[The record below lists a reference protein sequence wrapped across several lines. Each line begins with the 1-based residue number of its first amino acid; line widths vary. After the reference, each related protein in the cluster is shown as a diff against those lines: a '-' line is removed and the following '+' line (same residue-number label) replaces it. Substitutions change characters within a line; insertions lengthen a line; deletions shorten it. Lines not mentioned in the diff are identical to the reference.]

1 MFSFGKSLPDKQG
14 FPFSKQKPMKEQVK
28 HIVSIDWLSI
38 YCDCSA
44 LAPHPDYIFDKEPY
58 GTSVFA
64 DMYTI
69 YLYGEE
75 IAILTCNPR
84 SSALKKG
91 TGVLKILNPIL
102 YQQYLYEQIWNLM
115 HYNNIQFINISRL
128 DLCADFN
135 HFNDY
140 PDMQD
145 FFKDFLTLKLWKIGA
160 AKYKVCAN
168 KATEFDCDYFKLIGL
183 QSSRH
188 TYQYLR
194 FGSKVSKISAYL
206 YNKTQEF
213 RDVKRK
219 NYIAEAWAANDIDEK
234 QEVWRLEFSL
244 KGDGIKFLNQET
256 KLWQAKNIDMVCDPD
271 QRINL
276 YNALYLKYWDYRVND
291 GQKRKDRMKRA
302 NLLPI
307 ESSILKPVVITGSD
321 VTDREQKRMITA
333 IERTYDEVRYKRQ
346 TRNEQIEASIQALT
360 EFCGLKKW
368 HTEKFGKKYADMEF
382 AEEYYETEQR
392 EQEKRVQPTL
402 FDL

>member
-1 MFSFGKSLPDKQG
+1 MHL
-14 FPFSKQKPMKEQVK
+14 
-28 HIVSIDWLSI
+28 VSIDWLSI

-44 LAPHPDYIFDKEPY
+44 MAPCDDYIFAKEPY
-58 GTSVFA
+58 GTQEFK

-69 YLYGEE
+69 YYCGWE

-84 SSALKKG
+84 SSVMKPG
-91 TGVLKILNPIL
+91 TGLLKILNHV
-102 YQQYLYEQIWNLM
+102 LYEQLLPEIVYSLM
-115 HYNNIQFINISRL
+115 YRCNIQFLNISRL

-135 HFNDY
+135 HFNGY
-140 PDMQD
+140 PDMQQ
-145 FFKDFLTLKLWKIGA
+145 FFQDFLTIKLWKIGA

-194 FGSKVSKISAYL
+194 FGSKVSKVSAYL

-219 NYIAEAWAANDIDEK
+219 NYIAEAWAANEIDEK

-256 KLWQAKNIDMVCDPD
+256 KQWQAKNLEMVFDPI
-271 QRINL
+271 QRTNV
-276 YNALYLKYWDYRVND
+276 YNALYLKYWDFRVND
-291 GQKRKDRMKRA
+291 GQKRKDRMKHA
-302 NLLPI
+302 ALLPI

-321 VTDREQKRMITA
+321 VTDREQKRMISA
-333 IERTYDEVRYKRQ
+333 IERTYDEVRLKRQ
-346 TRNEQIEASIQALT
+346 SRNEMLEASVQELVN
-360 EFCGLKKW
+360 FCGLSKW
-368 HTEKFGKKYADMEF
+368 HTEKYGPKYAEMDF
-382 AEEYYETEQR
+382 AEQYQEEEERR
-392 EQEKRVQPTL
+392 EIDRVQPTL
-402 FDL
+402 FDQ

>member
-1 MFSFGKSLPDKQG
+1 MHL
-14 FPFSKQKPMKEQVK
+14 
-28 HIVSIDWLSI
+28 VSIDWLSI

-44 LAPHPDYIFDKEPY
+44 LYKHTDYVFDKEPY
-58 GTSVFA
+58 GTSVYA

-84 SSALKKG
+84 SSALKAG

-102 YQQYLYEQIWNLM
+102 YQQALPEIIYQLLYNC
-115 HYNNIQFINISRL
+115 NIAFLNISRL

-140 PDMQD
+140 PDMQL
-145 FFKDFLTLKLWKIGA
+145 FFQDFLTLKLWKIGA

-168 KATEFDCDYFKLIGL
+168 KATEFDCDCFKMIGL
-183 QSSRH
+183 QSGRH

-194 FGSKVSKISAYL
+194 FGSKISKVSAYL

-219 NYIAEAWAANDIDEK
+219 NYIAAAWAANDIDESK
-234 QEVWRLEFSL
+234 EVWRLEFSL

-256 KLWQAKNIDMVCDPD
+256 NMWQSKNLEMVLDPI
-271 QRINL
+271 QRTQL
-276 YNALYLKYWDYRVND
+276 YNALYLKYWDFRVNN
-291 GQKRKDRMKRA
+291 GHVRKDKMKHA

-321 VTDREQKRMITA
+321 VTDREQKRMISA
-333 IERTYDEVRYKRQ
+333 VERTYDEVRWKRQ
-346 TRNEQIEASIQALT
+346 TRDMELEESIQKLV
-360 EFCGLKKW
+360 EFTGLKRW
-368 HTEKFGKKYADMEF
+368 HADKFGQKYADMAF
-382 AEEYYETEQR
+382 AEEYLEQQLQK
-392 EQEKRVQPTL
+392 EQKRLQPTL
-402 FDL
+402 FDD

>member
-1 MFSFGKSLPDKQG
+1 
-14 FPFSKQKPMKEQVK
+14 MKEQVK

>member
-1 MFSFGKSLPDKQG
+1 MHL
-14 FPFSKQKPMKEQVK
+14 
-28 HIVSIDWLSI
+28 VSIDWLSV
-38 YCDCSA
+38 YCDCSCM
-44 LAPHPDYIFDKEPY
+44 APGPDYIFDREPY
-58 GTSVFA
+58 GTSVYA
-64 DMYTI
+64 DMFTI
-69 YLYGEE
+69 YRYGEE

-102 YQQYLYEQIWNLM
+102 YQIGLDSIVYDLLRSC
-115 HYNNIQFINISRL
+115 NIVPINISRL

-135 HFNDY
+135 HFEGY
-140 PDMQD
+140 PDMQC
-145 FFKDFLTLKLWKIGA
+145 FFQDFLNLRLWKIGA

-168 KATEFDCDYFKLIGL
+168 KAPEFDNDYFKLIGL

-194 FGSKVSKISAYL
+194 FGSKVSKVSAYL

-219 NYIAEAWAANDIDEK
+219 NYIAEAWAQNDIDEK

-256 KLWQAKNIDMVCDPD
+256 KLWQAKNLEMVLDPI
-271 QRINL
+271 QRTQL

-321 VTDREQKRMITA
+321 ITDREQKRMISA
-333 IERTYDEVRYKRQ
+333 IERTYDEVRWKRQ
-346 TRNEQIEASIQALT
+346 ERNAALEDSIKELVN
-360 EFCGLKKW
+360 FCGLTKW
-368 HTEKFGKKYADMEF
+368 YGEKFGQKYADMDF
-382 AEEYYETEQR
+382 AEQVMDEDQR
-392 EQEKRVQPTL
+392 REENRLQPTL
-402 FDL
+402 FDDSELSDTAVTRSGQTIRNSSAVP

>member
-1 MFSFGKSLPDKQG
+1 M
-14 FPFSKQKPMKEQVK
+14 
-28 HIVSIDWLSI
+28 
-38 YCDCSA
+38 
-44 LAPHPDYIFDKEPY
+44 APCQDYIFDKEPY

-84 SSALKKG
+84 SSAMKKG

-102 YQQYLYEQIWNLM
+102 YQQFLYEQIWNLM
-115 HYNNIQFINISRL
+115 HINKIQFLNISRL

-135 HFNDY
+135 HFDGY
-140 PDMQD
+140 PNMQQ
-145 FFKDFLTLKLWKIGA
+145 FFQDFLTLKLWKIGA

-168 KATEFDCDYFKLIGL
+168 KAVEFDCNYFKMIGL

-194 FGSKVSKISAYL
+194 FGSKVSKVSAYL

-219 NYIAEAWAANDIDEK
+219 NYIAEAWAANNIDEK

-256 KLWQAKNIDMVCDPD
+256 KMWQAKNLDMVLDPI
-271 QRINL
+271 QRTQL
-276 YNALYLKYWDYRVND
+276 YNALYLKYWDFRVND
-291 GQKRKDRMKRA
+291 GQKRKDRMKHA
-302 NLLPI
+302 ALLPI

-321 VTDREQKRMITA
+321 VTDREQKRMISA
-333 IERTYDEVRYKRQ
+333 IERTYDEVRIKRD
-346 TRNEQIEASIQALT
+346 TRNEIIEQSIQQLS
-360 EFCGLKKW
+360 EFCGLSKW
-368 HTEKFGKKYADMEF
+368 HAEKFGAKYADMDF
-382 AEEYYETEQR
+382 TEQYL
-392 EQEKRVQPTL
+392 EEEKRRENQRIQPTL
-402 FDL
+402 FDQ